1 VSVSEKKLLAATPIR
16 EDCATAREK
25 SAAALQITG
34 ASPRMLRSVPEKAL
48 KTMKMRL
55 AATASLMFHPAT

>member
-16 EDCATAREK
+16 EEGATVKEK
-25 SAAALQITG
+25 SVAALQFTG
-34 ASPRMLRSVPEKAL
+34 ASLRMLRSVPERAL
-48 KTMKMRL
+48 KTMMMRL